1 MFNFFSKK
9 DKPPAFRILWTFEK
23 RNHYFVRN
31 AEWGKLDADSI
42 FVNDPKTLKAILVNE
57 WQQYIFLAATGKE
70 TVTNFIQ
77 RIATNYSSNAE
88 TPIDQIVIYEMLS
101 MADHTLI
108 VFTQQSLTIP
118 VEFDKPLL
126 Q

>member
-42 FVNDPKTLKAILVNE
+42 FVNDPKTLHAIQLNE
-57 WQQYIFLAATGKE
+57 WQQYIFLAATGTE
-70 TVTNFIQ
+70 TVIDFIQ
-77 RIATNYSSNAE
+77 RIANHYSHNAE
-88 TPIDQIVIYEMLS
+88 TPIDQLVIYEMLS
-101 MADHTLI
+101 MADNKLI